1 MFLRTQRKLGAQL
14 DLTVIGEHVPPR
26 PWPLQADGSF
36 DPYLRLQIADG
47 CRWLELRAELRDIGS
62 TQAEPY
68 ARMLDGVFCGG
79 HWWSDPPCFAI
90 VADPDPA
97 PTSPASALP
106 ATDNALDAAIE
117 RAPELPTPVEFAP
130 SVHRAATGYGSC
142 AFLQTPDGQL
152 ELLCSGL
159 TIVDRNEALQRY
171 RWPSGEWLAAHAIP
185 GPKARSEALSLVALP
200 DEDGDGYS
208 EFAVGDQASERNA
221 GSRATILSGAVTIH
235 DGRTGRELR
244 SLRHEVSPTPA
255 GDDHF
260 GSIVM
265 LCGDW
270 DGDRK
275 PELAVCSTASM
286 GNGKDHCGSIEVR
299 SIRNPNDP
307 PLWSALGTDVMST
320 LTLRAVSRPK
330 SGKATM
336 AAAEIVPQ
344 ILFTKE
350 KYLVLSILEPDAS
363 GDPVRLTTKPN
374 CGLAFLEGADA
385 ARLRLAAYVS
395 MSYFE
400 GLLVLERADHG
411 WREVQRQPLRTD
423 ATGDASHQMVAVPD
437 QDGRGRDDVVLVR
450 HRGSGS
456 PQIVLLAGEDLAVLA
471 RGTLPATIESVY
483 QIDVVPTLTGQ
494 PTELFVLGHKKAPQ
508 NLVEQQQGQRLRV
521 ALRPR

>member
-1 MFLRTQRKLGAQL
+1 
-14 DLTVIGEHVPPR
+14 
-26 PWPLQADGSF
+26 
-36 DPYLRLQIADG
+36 
-47 CRWLELRAELRDIGS
+47 
-62 TQAEPY
+62 
-68 ARMLDGVFCGG
+68 MLF
-79 HWWSDPPCFAI
+79 
-90 VADPDPA
+90 
-97 PTSPASALP
+97 
-106 ATDNALDAAIE
+106 
-117 RAPELPTPVEFAP
+117 
-130 SVHRAATGYGSC
+130 
-142 AFLQTPDGQL
+142 
-152 ELLCSGL
+152 
-159 TIVDRNEALQRY
+159 
-171 RWPSGEWLAAHAIP
+171 
-185 GPKARSEALSLVALP
+185 RS
-200 DEDGDGYS
+200 
-208 EFAVGDQASERNA
+208 
-221 GSRATILSGAVTIH
+221 
-235 DGRTGRELR
+235 
-244 SLRHEVSPTPA
+244 
-255 GDDHF
+255 
-260 GSIVM
+260 
-265 LCGDW
+265 
-270 DGDRK
+270 
-275 PELAVCSTASM
+275 
-286 GNGKDHCGSIEVR
+286 
-299 SIRNPNDP
+299 
-307 PLWSALGTDVMST
+307 VMST